1 MLLLCCALCAS
12 CRRVLCVT
20 ACVCARALAYRIA
33 AAARAS
39 ALGVPWPA
47 CGAVCVLRGVWRAV
61 RRRNRLGIV
70 LGAVRVCVEEKEIRC
85 LSSFS
90 FGPLPRLRSGSLSSR
105 RGPGTRSAGTGRT
118 SESDPTRPHGRM
130 RMSHVTPSPGD
141 PSPDRTAETRAA
153 RPARRGRG
161 WGPVVPQ
168 GGDLYAVSL
177 CLRVLKLGHEKQGP
191 RRVIARI
198 D

>member
-1 MLLLCCALCAS
+1 
-12 CRRVLCVT
+12 VLCPLCVVQACIVRDRVCVRARASVSYSGSGARLGARGAVARVRCGVCAAWSLESCAEEEQAGNCFGGS
-20 ACVCARALAYRIA
+20 ACVCGGERDSLPFF
-33 AAARAS
+33 
-39 ALGVPWPA
+39 VFFWP
-47 CGAVCVLRGVWRAV
+47 
-61 RRRNRLGIV
+61 
-70 LGAVRVCVEEKEIRC
+70 
-85 LSSFS
+85 S
-90 FGPLPRLRSGSLSSR
+90 RSGSLSSR